1 MDLLVQDPPLDL
13 NDPFWRI
20 YTRSPNQPAQ
30 YITQR
35 AILKNSIVNEGC
47 MVDGEVRHSV
57 LFYGVEVGEGSVITD
72 SVIMPNVKI
81 GRNVRIHRAIVNENI
96 VIEDNAFIG
105 PEDSSDEI
113 ILFDQES
120 QLHARI

>member
-1 MDLLVQDPPLDL
+1 M
-13 NDPFWRI
+13 
-20 YTRSPNQPAQ
+20 
-30 YITQR
+30 
-35 AILKNSIVNEGC
+35 
-47 MVDGEVRHSV
+47 DGEVRHSV